1 MHLIDAP
8 PNTEFGRIVECN
20 DERLVITYDL
30 TLWNDEV
37 SANAMY
43 VEGI

>member
-8 PNTEFGRIVECN
+8 PKTEFGRIVERN
-20 DERLVITYDL
+20 DERLLIPYDL

-37 SANAMY
+37 SAIAMY
-43 VEGI
+43 AEGT

>member
-8 PNTEFGRIVECN
+8 PKTEFGRIVERN
-20 DERLVITYDL
+20 DERLLIPYDL

-37 SANAMY
+37 STIAMY
-43 VEGI
+43 AEGI